1 MLSLLLPAVA
11 STNVSLAILIR
22 HSDARSASYETC
34 AGEWINGACW
44 MTDTMQTVVAASLTA
59 VTDFN
64 ARNASAL
71 PAFGTLAGCD
81 KQLRFRLLDSG
92 GTVAKSVRALG
103 DLTSGTDVV
112 IGPGR
117 SSVST
122 TTAAI
127 TGALDIPQ
135 ISYWSTSTDLDDIAL
150 YPRFMRTI
158 PTDQAAASSVCSFWK
173 RQLGLSTVAVLYVQ
187 DPFGRAYE
195 EATKVACLALGL
207 TFASEG
213 FSEDESLREK
223 SIRDAV
229 ESLSDS
235 GAKALLVLGFP
246 SSLGLIVDSA
256 LATGLLTAGTSWVF
270 ADSVVSVDFDELSE
284 AAQDALHG
292 SLQIKAVGAT
302 DGDPQWTRFASER
315 WAALQPGDFNPH
327 LPADW
332 QIRDD
337 FFTAVDPHTSAILR
351 EPGAFAYDAVV
362 TAGLLSCQVAPAGPL
377 PDSFGTQFWN
387 SKRSLSFDG
396 LSGRVEFDEKGDRS
410 SANVQLFNL
419 LGQGATAFSAQLVAQ
434 FTEDEWVWKGG
445 SREHSGVI
453 YNFGELEPPV
463 EALPPTQDEVPPYL
477 IGIVCALAGCVALML
492 CLRCQS
498 VGWLVPPL
506 SRIAASHGT
515 SPWTLLRRRIARSA
529 PVRACADRARAVR
542 RACSRARTTPFLRPT
557 ATPRVVWERICRRAN
572 KEPAEGPP
580 DIERRPFVEQ
590 RLWASVL
597 EQRLW
602 GTAAREAAQL
612 RAYLHVTRNTT
623 PFIEACVE
631 KLLSR
636 GGTAACTQRSCND
649 DGCEASPDLEAPRL
663 MRTISAPLVEQS
675 RATLKMRDLLRFC
688 LNEQGAG
695 GRQLWEEWKIALCDL
710 RSKERHR
717 DASVHRDSAS
727 RQALRSLLDP
737 RARGSSEA
745 EPMSVHESEP
755 ISVHEFA
762 SLLLSP
768 CNSAIEP
775 RRSPTDATEPL
786 TSYWIDS
793 SHNSFL
799 EGDQLTSAV
808 SADMYRRLLLSG
820 TRCLEIDCWDGWW
833 GLRVTHRMSGGV
845 RLFCGSVAFG
855 DVVAAIAEHAFTSSP
870 LPVILSLEMHCSTKQ
885 QEKIANE
892 LNDRLGDLLSRSNR
906 VASTPLR
913 ELHRKVLIK
922 MRLDKGGVTTDP
934 LLRTL
939 VTLPTTSFCRPLP
952 ISEAEE
958 SECAGTSAP
967 GGGVVSLV
975 EERLERLA
983 SEEGGW
989 LPATASELVRTFP
1002 SPTRWSSTNPNPLV
1016 SVPALA
1022 PAADPRLRFSFPP
1035 TGRVEHL
1042 RRETSLTGPPL
1053 STDGV
1058 ARGRADGGAQHADQR
1073 LAGAAQ
1079 PRSLSRQRRLRPQA
1093 SGAPHARAAAPT
1105 LGPEGSR

>member
-542 RACSRARTTPFLRPT
+542 RACSRARTTPFLRPI
-557 ATPRVVWERICRRAN
+557 ATPQAVWERLCRRAN
-572 KEPAEGPP
+572 KEPTEGPP
-580 DIERRPFVEQ
+580 DVERRPFVEQ

-597 EQRLW
+597 EQKLW
-602 GTAAREAAQL
+602 GSAAREAAQL
-612 RAYLHVTRNTT
+612 REWLHATRNTT
-623 PFIEACVE
+623 PFIEA
-631 KLLSR
+631 LASR
-636 GGTAACTQRSCND
+636 SAACTHRHG
-649 DGCEASPDLEAPRL
+649 GCGEGRQTDSSAHADLEAGPRL
-663 MRTISAPLVEQS
+663 TRTTSFGTVPIDE
-675 RATLKMRDLLRFC
+675 RANASLSLGDLLRFC

-695 GRQLWEEWKIALCDL
+695 GRTLWEEWTVALRAL
-710 RSKERHR
+710 RSKKKLQVESSTHR
-717 DASVHRDSAS
+717 DSSKHRDSAS
-727 RQALRSLLDP
+727 RQAPRS
-737 RARGSSEA
+737 GSTSA
-745 EPMSVHESEP
+745 LESEP

-762 SLLLSP
+762 ALLLSP
-768 CNSAIEP
+768 SNSAIEP

-786 TSYWIDS
+786 TSYWISS

-808 SADMYRRLLLSG
+808 SADMYRRILLSG
-820 TRCLEIDCWDGWW
+820 TRCLEIDCWDPTAFGRLW
-833 GLRVTHRMSGGV
+833 GQGPRVTHRMIGPTRGGV
-845 RLFCGSVAFG
+845 PLLCGSVAFG
-855 DVVAAIAEHAFTSSP
+855 EVVAAIAEHAFTASP
-870 LPVILSLEMHCSTKQ
+870 LPVILSIEMHCSAKQ
-885 QEKIANE
+885 QNKIAKE
-892 LNDRLGDLLSRSNR
+892 LINTLGDLLSRSDR

-913 ELHRKVLIK
+913 ELRRKVLIK
-922 MRLDKGGVTTDP
+922 MRFDKGGVTTDP
-934 LLRTL
+934 LLRSL
-939 VTLPTTSFCRPLP
+939 VTLPTTSIGRSPPDEDDSGRRLGRTASWKELRCSRPLHRGVWDWLRGVP
-952 ISEAEE
+952 LDHARGEGDSGATLTSESPFGSPGSPGLQGGPWLAEE
-958 SECAGTSAP
+958 PAGEP
-967 GGGVVSLV
+967 RRGVVSLS

-983 SEEGGW
+983 SEQGRL
-989 LPATASELVRTFP
+989 LPLIASQLVRTYP
-1002 SPTRWSSTNPNPLV
+1002 SPTRWWSTNSNPLV
-1016 SVPALA
+1016 
-1022 PAADPRLRFSFPP
+1022 R
-1035 TGRVEHL
+1035 
-1042 RRETSLTGPPL
+1042 
-1053 STDGV
+1053 
-1058 ARGRADGGAQHADQR
+1058 AR
-1073 LAGAAQ
+1073 
-1079 PRSLSRQRRLRPQA
+1079 PRSHHLA
-1093 SGAPHARAAAPT
+1093 
-1105 LGPEGSR
+1105 

>member
-1 MLSLLLPAVA
+1 MLSLLLPVVA

-22 HSDARSASYETC
+22 HSDARSTSYETC

-71 PAFGTLAGCD
+71 PAFGNLAGCD

-135 ISYWSTSTDLDDIAL
+135 ISYWSTSTDLDDISL

-302 DGDPQWTRFASER
+302 DGDPQWTRFANER

-445 SREHSGVI
+445 SRDNSGVI

-477 IGIVCALAGCVALML
+477 IGIVCALAACVVLVLL
-492 CLRCQS
+492 C
-498 VGWLVPPL
+498 
-506 SRIAASHGT
+506 A
-515 SPWTLLRRRIARSA
+515 LRRKRPGNVMPKDELHRMETEITEVFKCMSGRFNTEEVTLTSILDSY
-529 PVRACADRARAVR
+529 DRFA
-542 RACSRARTTPFLRPT
+542 S
-557 ATPRVVWERICRRAN
+557 TPREIVFGRPAQAALGVEAYMCVPDQVVHQGRI
-572 KEPAEGPP
+572 
-580 DIERRPFVEQ
+580 D
-590 RLWASVL
+590 
-597 EQRLW
+597 
-602 GTAAREAAQL
+602 GTAAIVSEVSLAGTDVDKECLAYILYAEAGSSDLTFQGGLKRDCDENGKVLESRTVCDGAARRGMLLRDFVAHEHSRLANLEQAHVVVLRLYTTAAFQSINNPLRDWARYERGEPHPLPATVALLRDALTKLRSVEAEVSRESASSQLLLYRGLKDMAAPDSFM
-612 RAYLHVTRNTT
+612 AD
-623 PFIEACVE
+623 
-631 KLLSR
+631 
-636 GGTAACTQRSCND
+636 GGTELAPMSTTS
-649 DGCEASPDLEAPRL
+649 DLSVA
-663 MRTISAPLVEQS
+663 
-675 RATLKMRDLLRFC
+675 LRY
-688 LNEQGAG
+688 
-695 GRQLWEEWKIALCDL
+695 
-710 RSKERHR
+710 
-717 DASVHRDSAS
+717 SAS
-727 RQALRSLLDP
+727 RTITSEHVLLRLITDSFYD
-737 RARGSSEA
+737 RGPNVSFLSAFPNEA
-745 EPMSVHESEP
+745 EYLFP
-755 ISVHEFA
+755 
-762 SLLLSP
+762 
-768 CNSAIEP
+768 
-775 RRSPTDATEPL
+775 PL
-786 TSYWIDS
+786 TY
-793 SHNSFL
+793 L
-799 EGDQLTSAV
+799 Q
-808 SADMYRRLLLSG
+808 
-820 TRCLEIDCWDGWW
+820 
-833 GLRVTHRMSGGV
+833 
-845 RLFCGSVAFG
+845 
-855 DVVAAIAEHAFTSSP
+855 
-870 LPVILSLEMHCSTKQ
+870 
-885 QEKIANE
+885 
-892 LNDRLGDLLSRSNR
+892 
-906 VASTPLR
+906 
-913 ELHRKVLIK
+913 
-922 MRLDKGGVTTDP
+922 
-934 LLRTL
+934 
-939 VTLPTTSFCRPLP
+939 
-952 ISEAEE
+952 
-958 SECAGTSAP
+958 
-967 GGGVVSLV
+967 
-975 EERLERLA
+975 
-983 SEEGGW
+983 
-989 LPATASELVRTFP
+989 
-1002 SPTRWSSTNPNPLV
+1002 
-1016 SVPALA
+1016 
-1022 PAADPRLRFSFPP
+1022 P
-1035 TGRVEHL
+1035 TGRT
-1042 RRETSLTGPPL
+1042 ET
-1053 STDGV
+1053 V
-1058 ARGRADGGAQHADQR
+1058 AACGMSYQVVDVK
-1073 LAGAAQ
+1073 
-1079 PRSLSRQRRLRPQA
+1079 PRI
-1093 SGAPHARAAAPT
+1093 
-1105 LGPEGSR
+1105 

>member
-1 MLSLLLPAVA
+1 MGSRGSRKGLFFILTLNLKTPLAYNVNRRHHRRRRRLIAPDMLSLLLPAVA

-22 HSDARSASYETC
+22 HSDARSTSHETC

-71 PAFGTLAGCD
+71 PAFGNLAGCD

-256 LATGLLTAGTSWVF
+256 LATGLLSAGTSWVF
-270 ADSVVSVDFDELSE
+270 ADSVVSVNFDELSE

-302 DGDPQWTRFASER
+302 DGDPQWTRFANER

-362 TAGLLSCQVAPAGPL
+362 TAGLLSCQAAPAGPL

-387 SKRSLSFDG
+387 SKQSLSFDG
-396 LSGRVEFDEKGDRS
+396 LSGRVELDEKGDRG

-434 FTEDEWVWKGG
+434 FIEDEWVWKGG
-445 SREHSGVI
+445 SREHSGVM

-463 EALPPTQDEVPPYL
+463 EALPPTQDEVSPYL

-542 RACSRARTTPFLRPT
+542 RACSRARTTPFLRPI
-557 ATPRVVWERICRRAN
+557 ATPQAVWERLCRRAN
-572 KEPAEGPP
+572 KEPTEGPP
-580 DIERRPFVEQ
+580 DVERRPFVEQ

-597 EQRLW
+597 EQKLW
-602 GTAAREAAQL
+602 GSAAREAAQL
-612 RAYLHVTRNTT
+612 REWLHATRNTT
-623 PFIEACVE
+623 PFIEA
-631 KLLSR
+631 LASR
-636 GGTAACTQRSCND
+636 SAACTHRHG
-649 DGCEASPDLEAPRL
+649 GCGEGRQTDSSAHADLEAGPRL
-663 MRTISAPLVEQS
+663 TRTTSFGTVPIDE
-675 RATLKMRDLLRFC
+675 RANDSLSLGDLLRFC

-695 GRQLWEEWKIALCDL
+695 GRTLWEEWTKKKLQVES
-710 RSKERHR
+710 SK
-717 DASVHRDSAS
+717 HRDSAS
-727 RQALRSLLDP
+727 RHAPRSVSTSAL
-737 RARGSSEA
+737 
-745 EPMSVHESEP
+745 ESEP

-762 SLLLSP
+762 ELLLSP
-768 CNSAIEP
+768 SNSAIEP

-786 TSYWIDS
+786 TSYWISS

-799 EGDQLTSAV
+799 EGDQLTSVV

-820 TRCLEIDCWDGWW
+820 TRCLEIDCWDPTTFGRWW
-833 GLRVTHRMSGGV
+833 GQGPRVTHRMPGGV
-845 RLFCGSVAFG
+845 PLLCGSVAFG
-855 DVVAAIAEHAFTSSP
+855 EVVAAIAEHAFTSSP
-870 LPVILSLEMHCSTKQ
+870 LPVILSLEMHCSAKQ
-885 QEKIANE
+885 QRKIAKE
-892 LNDRLGDLLSRSNR
+892 LINTLGDQLSRSER

-913 ELHRKVLIK
+913 ELHRKVLVK

-934 LLRTL
+934 LLRSL
-939 VTLPTTSFCRPLP
+939 VTLPTSSIGRPPPEEDDSGRRLDRKASWTELSGRYLHQFGDESDCRAGAPGAGSAACLSSATQRPTPTAGPRRCPSRPSPRRRPRMCPSPRGPPRRCRPSGLRACP
-952 ISEAEE
+952 
-958 SECAGTSAP
+958 AGSA
-967 GGGVVSLV
+967 
-975 EERLERLA
+975 
-983 SEEGGW
+983 
-989 LPATASELVRTFP
+989 
-1002 SPTRWSSTNPNPLV
+1002 
-1016 SVPALA
+1016 
-1022 PAADPRLRFSFPP
+1022 
-1035 TGRVEHL
+1035 
-1042 RRETSLTGPPL
+1042 
-1053 STDGV
+1053 
-1058 ARGRADGGAQHADQR
+1058 ARGSRRSQR
-1073 LAGAAQ
+1073 
-1079 PRSLSRQRRLRPQA
+1079 SSFRPP
-1093 SGAPHARAAAPT
+1093 GCRAAV
-1105 LGPEGSR
+1105 S